1 MAAKLATV
9 DEHILAYA
17 RRIGCDSGREHCFL
31 RSQRTTAVW
40 RDAIRLRIP
49 LTVLHH

>member
-17 RRIGCDSGREHCFL
+17 EGSGDIPGRE
-31 RSQRTTAVW
+31 
-40 RDAIRLRIP
+40 P
-49 LTVLHH
+49 LPPPEPAKDCRMA

>member
-17 RRIGCDSGREHCFL
+17 ERSSAIPETEHC
-31 RSQRTTAVW
+31 SVQS
-40 RDAIRLRIP
+40 
-49 LTVLHH
+49 